1 MVKSKTIKRCS
12 NCGRFL
18 SEDCF
23 YWKDKKKCLLHSHCK
38 RCGRNIAY
46 LWRLDNPEYNKQ
58 YRDNNKEYFV
68 KYSKQYYKD
77 NPEYFKQYCQDNKEH
92 HNNYNKQWY
101 KNNKEHKKQYYQDNK
116 EHYSKYHKQYR
127 KDNRGKRN
135 AAEAKR
141 KTLKLN
147 QTVFLTE
154 IEKKRILILYK
165 FSHYLGKYFVVDHI
179 QPISK
184 GGSHYPDNLQI
195 LTKKLNREKY
205 DKWPLTEGEQIKYQ
219 GLRI

>member
-1 MVKSKTIKRCS
+1 M
-12 NCGRFL
+12 
-18 SEDCF
+18 
-23 YWKDKKKCLLHSHCK
+23 LHSHCK

-135 AAEAKR
+135 ATEAKR

-154 IEKKRILILYK
+154 IEKKAQYQIGGISILYIIAGL
-165 FSHYLGKYFVVDHI
+165 FLAACSAGIIHLGGI
-179 QPISK
+179 
-184 GGSHYPDNLQI
+184 
-195 LTKKLNREKY
+195 
-205 DKWPLTEGEQIKYQ
+205 
-219 GLRI
+219 